1 MPASSSG
8 LMDKVTAA
16 QRGEQGAR
24 NELLRDYRSFILHA
38 AAQSARRKIDPRN
51 DDEFSVAL
59 EAFNEAIDGFNSR
72 SGAAFLSYA
81 RMVIRRRLIDH
92 FRRENRHRHLSL
104 DVAAAPSG
112 AQDDWDDDGDTTSA
126 WETRAAAV
134 KHDIET
140 EARERSREIA
150 DFKAEIGRY
159 GLTIDDLI
167 EGSPT
172 HEARYSRLY
181 QVAEILAGSTDLW
194 ATLVKTRRLPVSDLA
209 KAAGLHRK
217 SIRRGRQFVIAL
229 AVLLKNPEYE
239 LLRTFIKTRPW
250 HQEVDH
256 EA

>member
-24 NELLRDYRSFILHA
+24 SELLRDYRSFILHA

-59 EAFNEAIDGFNSR
+59 EAFNEAIDGFNTR

-104 DVAAAPSG
+104 DAAAGPG
-112 AQDDWDDDGDTTSA
+112 GNEGDWEDDGDTASA
-126 WETRAAAV
+126 WETRAATV

-140 EARERSREIA
+140 EARERAREIV
-150 DFKAEIGRY
+150 DFKAEIKSY
-159 GLTIDDLI
+159 GVTLDDLI
-167 EGSPT
+167 EGAPT
-172 HEARYSRLY
+172 HEARYNRLY
-181 QVAEILAGSTDLW
+181 CVAEILVGSEDLW
-194 ATLVKTRRLPVSDLA
+194 AALVTTRRLPVSDLA
-209 KAAGLHRK
+209 KAADLHRK
-217 SIRRGRQFVIAL
+217 SIGRGRQFIIAL
-229 AVLLKNPEYE
+229 AILLKNPEYE